1 MVAQNGPKMAQ
12 NGPNGPKMPIN
23 GNLKVAVVKNREN
36 SVERRWN
43 KLGEVQANVF
53 GPIWSSRL
61 PPNMAQ
67 GCPNWPKMPKNAQKL
82 QCQVPVVRNGWNS
95 MERRWSKLGEVHAE
109 VFGPI
114 WCSRVP
120 PNLTQGRPKWPKLA
134 QNAQKWQFLGF
145 GDPKRLEQRG
155 TKVEWVQKLRL
166 GFPSTHSTLVLG
178 CSNRFGPP
186 KP

>member
-12 NGPNGPKMPIN
+12 NGPNGPKMPKN

-67 GCPNWPKMPKNAQKL
+67 GCPNWPKMPKNCNFKF
-82 QCQVPVVRNGWNS
+82 
-95 MERRWSKLGEVHAE
+95 RWSETV
-109 VFGPI
+109 
-114 WCSRVP
+114 
-120 PNLTQGRPKWPKLA
+120 
-134 QNAQKWQFLGF
+134 
-145 GDPKRLEQRG
+145 G
-155 TKVEWVQKLRL
+155 TAWNE
-166 GFPSTHSTLVLG
+166 GGAS
-178 CSNRFGPP
+178 
-186 KP
+186 